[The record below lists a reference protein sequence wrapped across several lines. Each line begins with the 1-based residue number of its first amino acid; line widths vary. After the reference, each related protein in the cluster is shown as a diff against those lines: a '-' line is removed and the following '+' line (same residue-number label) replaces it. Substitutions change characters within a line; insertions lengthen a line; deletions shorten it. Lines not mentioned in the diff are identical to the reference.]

1 MIAAALLY
9 VMAPSALFQ
18 EGEALLRR
26 IDADYWDQETR
37 LYREAF
43 QAGKSHP
50 EPAFNWG
57 VGVMLSA
64 LNSWSPYSPS
74 ARARLEEYRVSL
86 RQYWNP
92 RGPVPGFDVV
102 PNPQGIDRYYDDNA
116 WMALALFDTFEITGD
131 PKDLGYAVGALR
143 YALSGESEALGGGIY
158 WRESDKVSKNTC
170 SNSPTAW
177 AALRAHQI
185 TGDASFRQAAERIT
199 AWTLANLQDPNDRL
213 MWDNVSPSGEIER
226 TKWSYNSALTILATA
241 EIARLNG
248 RTPAEAKAMFTQ
260 AWARWHREDGAIKDP
275 SMFAHL
281 LLEAGLHLDQVSAA
295 EQETIAR
302 RLLSS
307 ARDRRYG
314 ERWDG
319 PKPSPNERLMLIHQ
333 ASALRALGELHRRQR
348 ELTGARFNEKEI

>member
-1 MIAAALLY
+1 VIAAALFS
-9 VMAPSALFQ
+9 VMASSALFQ

-26 IDADYWDQETR
+26 IDADYWDAERR

-43 QAGKSHP
+43 QAGESHR

-64 LNSWSPYSPS
+64 LNAWAPYSTS
-74 ARARLEEYRVSL
+74 ARARLEVYRVSL

-102 PNPQGIDRYYDDNA
+102 PNPQGVDRYYDDNA
-116 WMALALFDTFEITGD
+116 WMALALLDTHAITGD
-131 PKDLGYAVGALR
+131 PKDLEFALGALR

-158 WRESDKVSKNTC
+158 WRESDKASKNTC
-170 SNSPTAW
+170 SNTPTAW
-177 AALRAHQI
+177 AALRAHQA

-199 AWTLANLQDPNDRL
+199 AWTLDKLQDPTDKL
-213 MWDNVSPSGEIER
+213 MWDNVSLEGRIEK
-226 TKWSYNSALTILATA
+226 TKWSYNSALTILASA
-241 EIARLNG
+241 ELSRLEARP
-248 RTPAEAKAMFTQ
+248 PAEAEAMFDQ

-281 LLEAGLHLDQVSAA
+281 LLEAGLHLDRISEA
-295 EQETIAR
+295 EQEAIAQ

-319 PKPSPNERLMLIHQ
+319 PMPSPNERLMLIHQ
-333 ASALRALGELHRRQR
+333 ASALRAMAELYRRQR
-348 ELTGARFNEKEI
+348 QAEGQKAGQ